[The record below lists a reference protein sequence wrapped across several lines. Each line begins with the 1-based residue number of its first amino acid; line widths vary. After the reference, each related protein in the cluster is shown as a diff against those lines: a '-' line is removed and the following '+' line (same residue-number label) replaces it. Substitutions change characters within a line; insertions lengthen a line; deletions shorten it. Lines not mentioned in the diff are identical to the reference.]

1 MKKLFLAVSVMGL
14 SMGLSACATTD
25 NTVTDTPAA
34 EAQAVAATK
43 VVNLAGMTNDVA
55 TEALYQGLIHANY
68 LATKVTPTKIAV
80 QFGDNQFLL
89 EPSLNPEGIDRIL
102 MNRFYAVHPQL
113 QASQELPGVIGE
125 LNKKLSF
132 AKFILIEQGAVIQ
145 VQGTVTFANRV
156 EIEELRR
163 FMLWTDGGLS
173 QVASTL
179 PEGAEQFI
187 RPIPL
192 MQALP
197 SVQVEP
203 QA

>member
-1 MKKLFLAVSVMGL
+1 MKKLFLAASI
-14 SMGLSACATTD
+14 MGLSACAATD
-25 NTVTDTPAA
+25 NTTTAGTAVT
-34 EAQAVAATK
+34 EAQAVVATK
-43 VVNLAGMTNDVA
+43 VVNLAGMSNDA
-55 TEALYQGLIHANY
+55 AAEALYQGLIHANY

-113 QASQELPGVIGE
+113 QASQDLPVVIGE
-125 LNKKLSF
+125 MNKKLSF
-132 AKFILIEQGAVIQ
+132 AKFMLIDQGAVIQ
-145 VQGTVTFANRV
+145 IQGTVTFADRI

-173 QVASTL
+173 QVAKTL